1 MDKIP
6 VTKNIRRPLAH
17 VSTLATNHIHLRNPW
32 VTVWLSALFP
42 GFGQIFLGSYV
53 KGFLLIIWE
62 IVINVQAKLNL
73 AILYSF
79 TGQLHL
85 IKETVN
91 VRWLLLYAAVYVYA
105 IWDSYR
111 STIDLNKFT
120 ILAQRERSAIIPF
133 KIDSFEIN
141 YFDKRNPWI
150 AVVWSIFM
158 PGLGH
163 LYTHRLPT
171 GFFVLIWW
179 IAITYF
185 SHLMEGVHHSAIGAF
200 EQTKAIVDPQWL
212 LFMPSIFCFSIY
224 DSYVHAVEYNK
235 LFEYEQAQFLR
246 SEYQSSAFKKPI

>member
-1 MDKIP
+1 MDKNQSS
-6 VTKNIRRPLAH
+6 KNIRRPLAF
-17 VSTLATNHIHLRNPW
+17 VSTIATNHIHLRNPW

-62 IVINVQAKLNL
+62 IVINVESKLNL

-79 TGQLHL
+79 TGQFNL

-91 VRWLLLYAAVYVYA
+91 IRWLLLYAATFVYA

-111 STIDLNKFT
+111 STVDLNKFA
-120 ILAQRERSAIIPF
+120 ILAQRNHASVVPF
-133 KIDSFEIN
+133 KMDALEIN
-141 YFDKRNPWI
+141 YFDKRNPWV
-150 AVVWSIFM
+150 AVIWSVFM

-185 SHLMEGVHHSAIGAF
+185 SHLMEGVHYTAIGAF
-200 EQTKAIVDPQWL
+200 EQVKISVDPQWL
-212 LFMPSIFCFSIY
+212 LFMPSIYCFSIY
-224 DSYVHAVEYNK
+224 DAYVHTVEYNK
-235 LFEYEQAQFLR
+235 LFEYEQAMYLN
-246 SEYQSSAFKKPI
+246 SMYQSKNFKKPI